1 MDDELENLKLDVS
14 TWKIRQTHRT
24 RGSMKLQINLSKDE
38 AIAFKNFAEAIK
50 PEEISQD
57 QFLKSVFITGI
68 QSLSTE
74 LTNAVKT
81 YAKENKEDLAASGI
95 TVIEGEDGNIE
106 LSANENLPGLDED
119 TITKY
124 EE

>member
-68 QSLSTE
+68 QTLSTE